1 MGQHFSDDLYSA
13 VANSFVLGYESLE
26 EMAEHSRH
34 EAVGDGIFFFVPTL
48 SSDLLVSFQ
57 SVRLVGVRV

>member
-48 SSDLLVSFQ
+48 SSDLLVSF
-57 SVRLVGVRV
+57 